1 MNSVLIIEPK
11 AVEVKIIEDHAI
23 WALLE
28 DGREIIV
35 PIAWYPR
42 LSKATNQEL
51 NNFRIIGRGSEIHW
65 EDLDEDLSIRGFIL
79 GFKGIDSPLPK
90 ALHNIT

>member
-51 NNFRIIGRGSEIHW
+51 KYF
-65 EDLDEDLSIRGFIL
+65 GF
-79 GFKGIDSPLPK
+79 GK
-90 ALHNIT
+90 ITL